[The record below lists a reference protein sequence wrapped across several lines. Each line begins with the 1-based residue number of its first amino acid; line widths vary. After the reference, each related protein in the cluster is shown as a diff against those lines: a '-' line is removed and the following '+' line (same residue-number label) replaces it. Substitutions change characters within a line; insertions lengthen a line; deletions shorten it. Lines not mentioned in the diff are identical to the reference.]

1 MRKLAT
7 NERRLL
13 IFFLSAVFLAINLLA
28 ARAWMGWRASLV
40 SKISA
45 LDSQLAEAQVWAEGA
60 AAIGPAREWMVAHPP
75 QESTP
80 DQASTG
86 LLNTLR
92 GAAEGAG
99 LKVAEENLLPAAPL
113 ATGNAVTLQTKLSG
127 PFSGVAKALFSLQSP
142 TAWRSVPK
150 LTIRSDA
157 EPPNVL
163 VDMEVRQYYLAP
175 SSTGP

>member
-40 SKISA
+40 SQISA
-45 LDSQLAEAQVWAEGA
+45 LESQLAEAQVWAEGA

-99 LKVAEENLLPAAPL
+99 LKVTEENLLPAAPV

-127 PFSGVAKALFSLQSP
+127 PFPGVAKALFSLQSP